1 MLFITTRSVFSM
13 RIIKSVSIPLELA
26 KKIEAIPNFS
36 AYIASMIANDDMHLQ
51 TVLLEAYKRQ
61 VKHLHKTLREI
72 AQSDQRVTRKQYI
85 RNIVNMIDER
95 HPHIWSDED
104 EN

>member
-1 MLFITTRSVFSM
+1 M
-13 RIIKSVSIPLELA
+13 RVIKSVSIPVELA

-36 AYIASMIANDDMHLQ
+36 AYIASMIANDDMHRQ

-61 VKHLHKTLREI
+61 TKHLRQTLRDI

-85 RNIVNMIDER
+85 RNVLNMIDER
-95 HPHIWSDED
+95 HPMIWGED
-104 EN
+104 E